1 MMISKWEFKIYSGV
15 TAILDFHQRLAHKV
29 LLKFR
34 VVTSLD
40 KYLPLIFTAS
50 DSQSSPLTVPVP

>member
-1 MMISKWEFKIYSGV
+1 MLISKWEFKIYSGV

-40 KYLPLIFTAS
+40 
-50 DSQSSPLTVPVP
+50 